1 MLVVLLVLEGLSF
14 TWLILLC
21 DRVLPLKMWQLY
33 ASAIAGTSFCFT
45 LAPLFFEYT
54 AELAY
59 PVPEGLIG
67 GFLTCGNNVVAGL
80 FLSAFFIHGIGT
92 IWMNYV
98 IVASAIGEYVAANQ
112 GDQKWSF

>member
-1 MLVVLLVLEGLSF
+1 
-14 TWLILLC
+14 
-21 DRVLPLKMWQLY
+21 MWQLY
-33 ASAIAGTSFCFT
+33 ASTIAGSSFCFT

-67 GFLTCGNNVVAGL
+67 GFLTCGNNVVGGL

-98 IVASAIGEYVAANQ
+98 IVASAIGEYIIHMSNQ